1 MKYALFLLAV
11 VCFVSFPAFSQNG
24 GPRPRTS
31 ATPKAQ
37 PSVKNDTPATDRQK
51 PALGGSTLLPAP
63 PPSPAAQKAMKKEE
77 DEVIVV
83 DTDLVTTPVSVMDR
97 NGRFIPGL
105 KKKDFK
111 ILENGVPQEI
121 TYFQS
126 EETPFTVILMID
138 TSPSTKYKI
147 DEIHYAALT
156 FVNQLRPAD
165 QVMVI
170 AFDQRTKVLCEPT
183 ADKKTLYSAIYK
195 ANFGSGTSLYDA
207 VDAVSTSD
215 LVNTPGRKAVVLFT
229 DGVDTTSRRA
239 SYQSTVAGVE
249 EIDALFYP
257 IRYNTQEQMNAQG
270 GAPIAALPNIQFPA
284 GVAVR
289 MRGSSE
295 AEYLKGKSYLEA
307 LAENSGGRIF
317 EADSLTNLESS
328 FAGVA
333 EELRRR
339 YSVGYYA
346 NTGRVPGERKS
357 IKIQVAR
364 PGSVVRS
371 KTNYVVKQKREDPP
385 DPQASE

>member
-1 MKYALFLLAV
+1 MKRVVFALALM
-11 VCFVSFPAFSQNG
+11 CFVSLSVFAQTRSRSRAASPKKPTVQNDA
-24 GPRPRTS
+24 
-31 ATPKAQ
+31 ATPKQA
-37 PSVKNDTPATDRQK
+37 
-51 PALGGSTLLPAP
+51 PALGNSTYIPPPPP
-63 PPSPAAQKAMKKEE
+63 PPSAKKKEE
-77 DEVIVV
+77 DEVILVE
-83 DTDLVTTPVSVMDR
+83 TDLVTTPVSVMDR
-97 NGRFIPGL
+97 NGRFIAGL

-111 ILENGVPQEI
+111 IFENGIPQEV

-147 DEIHYAALT
+147 DEIHFAALT

-165 QVMVI
+165 QVMVV

-183 ADKKTLYSAIYK
+183 NDKKTLYGAIYK

-207 VDAVSTSD
+207 VDAVATLD

-239 SYQSTVAGVE
+239 SYDSTVALVE

-257 IRYNTQEQMNAQG
+257 IRYDTQQQMSGG
-270 GAPIAALPNIQFPA
+270 GAPIAALPGMAFPP
-284 GVAVR
+284 GISVR
-289 MRGSSE
+289 MRGGSDT
-295 AEYLKGKSYLEA
+295 EYARGKTYLES
-307 LAENSGGRIF
+307 LAANSGGRIF
-317 EADSLTNLESS
+317 EADTLTNLESS

-339 YSVGYYA
+339 YSIGYYA
-346 NTGRVPGERKS
+346 NTDRVPGERKS

-364 PGSVVRS
+364 PGSVVRG
-371 KTNYVVKQKREDPP
+371 KNNYVVRQKREQGPP
-385 DPQASE
+385 PQISEGS

>member
-1 MKYALFLLAV
+1 MRNVLLSLTV
-11 VCFVSFPAFSQNG
+11 LCFVSMPVL
-24 GPRPRTS
+24 
-31 ATPKAQ
+31 AQ
-37 PSVKNDTPATDRQK
+37 PATRRSTATKKKPVVQNDTQK
-51 PALGGSTLLPAP
+51 PKQAPGISDLYVP
-63 PPSPAAQKAMKKEE
+63 PPPPPPGTKKPE
-77 DEVIVV
+77 DEIIKI

-97 NGRFIPGL
+97 NGRFISGL

-111 ILENGVPQEI
+111 IYENGVLQEI

-138 TSPSTKYKI
+138 TSPSTKYAI

-183 ADKKTLYSAIYK
+183 SDKKILYGAIYK

-207 VDAVSTSD
+207 VDAVID
-215 LVNTPGRKAVVLFT
+215 LEMVNTPGRKAVVLFT

-249 EIDALFYP
+249 EIDALFYT
-257 IRYNTQEQMNAQG
+257 IRYDTQDQMRG
-270 GAPIAALPNIQFPA
+270 GGSAPIAALPGVVFPP
-284 GVAVR
+284 GVSVR
-289 MRGSSE
+289 MRGSSDT
-295 AEYLKGKSYLEA
+295 EYTRGKTYLET
-307 LAENSGGRIF
+307 LATNSGGRSF
-317 EADSLTNLESS
+317 EADTLTNLEAS

-346 NTGRVPGERKS
+346 NTERVPGERKS

-364 PGSVVRS
+364 PGSVVRG
-371 KTNYVVKQKREDPP
+371 KNNYVVKQKRDDEKPP
-385 DPQASE
+385 QVSGVE

>member
-1 MKYALFLLAV
+1 MRNVFLSLAV
-11 VCFVSFPAFSQNG
+11 LCFVSTAAF
-24 GPRPRTS
+24 
-31 ATPKAQ
+31 AQ
-37 PSVKNDTPATDRQK
+37 PGTRRSTTAKKPTVQNDTQK
-51 PALGGSTLLPAP
+51 PKQAPGISDLYGP
-63 PPSPAAQKAMKKEE
+63 PPPPPPGTKKPE
-77 DEVIVV
+77 DEIIKI

-97 NGRFIPGL
+97 NGRFISGL

-111 ILENGVPQEI
+111 IYENGVLQEI

-138 TSPSTKYKI
+138 TSPSTKYAI

-170 AFDQRTKVLCEPT
+170 AFDQRTKILCEPT
-183 ADKKTLYSAIYK
+183 SDKKVLYGAIYK

-207 VDAVSTSD
+207 VDAVID
-215 LVNTPGRKAVVLFT
+215 LDMVNTPGRKAVVLFT

-239 SYQSTVAGVE
+239 SYQSTIAGVE
-249 EIDALFYP
+249 EIDALFYT
-257 IRYNTQEQMNAQG
+257 IRYDTQDQMRG
-270 GAPIAALPNIQFPA
+270 GGSTPIAALPGVVFPP
-284 GVAVR
+284 GVSVR
-289 MRGSSE
+289 MRGSSDT
-295 AEYLKGKSYLEA
+295 EYTRGKTYLET
-307 LAENSGGRIF
+307 LATNSGGRSF
-317 EADSLTNLESS
+317 EADTLTNLEAS

-346 NTGRVPGERKS
+346 STERVPGERKS

-364 PGSVVRS
+364 PGSVVRG
-371 KTNYVVKQKREDPP
+371 KNNYVVKQKRDNDTPP
-385 DPQASE
+385 QVSGAE

>member
-1 MKYALFLLAV
+1 MNKRILFALILA
-11 VCFVSFPAFSQNG
+11 CFAGSSVLAQNNRRAA
-24 GPRPRTS
+24 RPKQKPTIENDS
-31 ATPKAQ
+31 PTPKRA
-37 PSVKNDTPATDRQK
+37 
-51 PALGGSTLLPAP
+51 PALGDSTTLPPP
-63 PPSPAAQKAMKKEE
+63 PPSPAAQKALKKDD
-77 DEVIVV
+77 DEIITV

-111 ILENGVPQEI
+111 IFENGVPQAI

-165 QVMVI
+165 QVMVV
-170 AFDQRTKVLCEPT
+170 AFDQRPKILCEPT
-183 ADKKTLYSAIYK
+183 NDKKTLYAAIYK

-207 VDAVSTSD
+207 VDAVSG
-215 LVNTPGRKAVVLFT
+215 LEMVNTPGRKAVVLFT

-257 IRYNTQEQMNAQG
+257 IRYDTQESMQG
-270 GAPIAALPNIQFPA
+270 GPQIAALPGMQFPP
-284 GVAVR
+284 GVSVR
-289 MRGSSE
+289 LRGSSA
-295 AEYLKGKSYLEA
+295 AEYARGKTYLEA
-307 LAENSGGRIF
+307 LAANSGGRIF
-317 EADSLTNLESS
+317 EADSLTNLEAS
-328 FAGVA
+328 FSGVA

-346 NTGRVPGERKS
+346 NTDRIPGERKS
-357 IKIQVAR
+357 IKVQVAR
-364 PGSVVRS
+364 PRSVVRA
-371 KTNYVVKQKREDPP
+371 KTNYVVKQKKEPQP
-385 DPQASE
+385 DPQVSELKS